1 LYPAAQRSIQV
12 SQRLSVNFSVRIPT
26 MPALKV
32 LDGVHERTF
41 VNRPIRGDI
50 GVSRKVAD

>member
-1 LYPAAQRSIQV
+1 LDPVAQGHVQV
-12 SQRLSVNFSVRIPT
+12 SQRLSVNSSVRISAI
-26 MPALKV
+26 PALKV
-32 LDGVHERTF
+32 RHGVHERTF